1 MNIQKTTKITI
12 TKPKLLLG
20 EGREEQLFFT
30 ELLKFMN
37 ISNMEILI
45 YNGKD
50 NLSKYLKNL
59 PNIPGFSEL
68 ISLGITRD
76 ADDNKDRALQS
87 VLTALTNNKLPTPA
101 EQNKNNS
108 ENQLSTK
115 IFILPNN
122 HSGGMLEDLCLE
134 SIADDLQMSC
144 VEGYFQCI
152 QNQTGRQPKNMAKAK
167 VHAWLASQIE
177 PDKRL
182 GEAAKAGY
190 WDWNSPAF
198 TPLKDFILSL

>member
-1 MNIQKTTKITI
+1 MNSSKPITI
-12 TKPKLLLG
+12 TQPKLLLG

-30 ELLKFMN
+30 ALLKFMN
-37 ISNMEILI
+37 ISNMEILT

-50 NLSKYLKNL
+50 NLSAYLKTL
-59 PNIPGFSEL
+59 PKISGFSNL

-76 ADDNKDRALQS
+76 ADDDKDRALQS
-87 VLTALTNNKLPTPA
+87 VLTALKNNKLPTPA
-101 EQNKNNS
+101 ENGEQKQS

-134 SIADDLQMSC
+134 SVNDDLEMSC

-152 QNQTGRQPKNMAKAK
+152 QLQTGRQPKNMAKAK

-177 PDKRL
+177 ADKRL

-190 WDWNSPAF
+190 WNWDRPAF